1 MSEFDFA
8 LATSNRHKVEELA
21 AIFADHW
28 PDLDPQRV
36 ATNADFPGPDPV
48 EDAPTFAGN
57 ALIKARSLAQR
68 SGLITVADDSGLCV
82 DIMGGAPGIF
92 SARWCGHHGDSAANL
107 QLLLAQ
113 LNDVPATYRG
123 ARFACAAA
131 LVVPGK
137 LAGGV
142 AAPGETRAGG
152 IAVGGGGTAPG
163 ETRPDNPA
171 ATTESTVP
179 GCEQEIVCEGE
190 LVGSLLT
197 APVGDGGFGYDPIF
211 VPTGYEVTTAQ
222 MSAAQKNAISHRAR
236 AFTALLPHLRAALQT
251 GWQA

>member
-28 PDLDPQRV
+28 PDFDPQRV

-113 LNDVPATYRG
+113 LSDVPATYRG

-137 LAGGV
+137 LAGGG
-142 AAPGETRAGG
+142 AAPGG
-152 IAVGGGGTAPG
+152 
-163 ETRPDNPA
+163 TRPDNPA